1 MTDPTRLD
9 AHAQPAAIHARQ
21 VSCRDLMQA
30 CLARVHPLNPLHTA
44 IVYLAQDDTLRA
56 CEPLSIQ

>member
-1 MTDPTRLD
+1 MTDPTRPD
-9 AHAQPAAIHARQ
+9 AHALPEAIHACQ

-30 CLARVHPLNPLHTA
+30 RLARVHPLNPLHTA